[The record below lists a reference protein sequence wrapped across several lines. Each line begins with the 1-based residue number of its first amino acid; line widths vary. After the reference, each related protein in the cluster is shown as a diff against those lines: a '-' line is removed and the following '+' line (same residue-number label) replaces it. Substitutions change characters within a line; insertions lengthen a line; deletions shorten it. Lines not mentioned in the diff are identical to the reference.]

1 MIIQIGK
8 AVRQD
13 SLKRTNESPSEKET
27 YNYYYAIKPAA
38 NILSFTIHKF
48 TSHETETV
56 LYLAPQ
62 LK

>member
-8 AVRQD
+8 VAD
-13 SLKRTNESPSEKET
+13 RTGEKGHTNLLLEGKLT
-27 YNYYYAIKPAA
+27 ITYAIKPAA

-48 TSHETETV
+48 TSHETEAV